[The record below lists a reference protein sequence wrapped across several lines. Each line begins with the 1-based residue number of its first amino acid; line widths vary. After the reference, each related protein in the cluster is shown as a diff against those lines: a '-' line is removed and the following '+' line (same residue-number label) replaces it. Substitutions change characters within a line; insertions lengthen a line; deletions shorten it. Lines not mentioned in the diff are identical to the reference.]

1 LLGPNT
7 TSRKRVQ
14 KMAEHDK
21 RFVWVK
27 DEEGNE
33 YVCRKTDF
41 EDRKVISES
50 DLTACLENASRAV
63 IAED

>member
-1 LLGPNT
+1 
-7 TSRKRVQ
+7 
-14 KMAEHDK
+14 MAEHDK

-41 EDRKVISES
+41 EDPKTISES

-63 IAED
+63 VAED

>member
-1 LLGPNT
+1 M
-7 TSRKRVQ
+7 KR
-14 KMAEHDK
+14 DL
-21 RFVWVK
+21 WVK

-41 EDRKVISES
+41 EDRKTISEP